1 MPEPSTARPL
11 VVVVDDDPSIRKAL
25 ARLLRSASLEVEVFG
40 SAGDLLARNGSLR
53 PACLVID
60 VHLPDMNGISLLRQL
75 VAAEPGRPVVMITG
89 DRDPELRLRALQEGA
104 AAVLVKPFDE
114 DQLLDEVRRALATR

>member
-114 DQLLDEVRRALATR
+114 DQLLDEVRRALANR

>member
-1 MPEPSTARPL
+1 MLEPSTARPL

-25 ARLLRSASLEVEVFG
+25 ARLLRSASLEVEGFG
-40 SAGDLLARNGSLR
+40 SAGDLRARNASLR

-89 DRDPELRLRALQEGA
+89 DRDPELGRQALQQGA
-104 AAVLVKPFDE
+104 AAVLVKPLDE
-114 DQLLDEVRRALATR
+114 ERLLDEIRRALATR

>member
-1 MPEPSTARPL
+1 MSESPTARPL

-25 ARLLRSASLEVEVFG
+25 ARLLRAASLEVEVFG

-53 PACLVID
+53 PACLILD

-75 VAAEPGRPVVMITG
+75 VAATPGLPVVMITG
-89 DRDPELRLRALQEGA
+89 DKDPELRLRALQAGA
-104 AAVLVKPFDE
+104 AAVLAKPFDE
-114 DQLLDEVRRALATR
+114 ERLLDEIRRALATR

>member
-1 MPEPSTARPL
+1 VRTLTAGPL

-75 VAAEPGRPVVMITG
+75 VAAAPGLPVVMITG
-89 DRDPELRLRALQEGA
+89 DKDPELRRRALQEGA

-114 DQLLDEVRRALATR
+114 DQLLDEVRRVLANR